1 MHILVVEDERA
12 LCETIVRSLR
22 RLAYSV
28 DCCYDGNRAIEL
40 LGVEQY
46 DLVLLDLNL
55 PGADGMT
62 VLRTLRQSDRD
73 TRVLILSA
81 RSEVMDKVEGL
92 DAGANDYLAKPFHL
106 EELEARIR
114 SLTRRQFTQN
124 DVILS
129 CGRLSFDTKT
139 RSATADGRRLTLTRK
154 EIGILEYL
162 LLNQGRPVSQEE
174 LLDHVW
180 DNSVDS
186 FSNSIRVHISALR
199 KKLRA
204 ELGFDPIRNRIGE
217 GYVMEEE
224 NREKA
229 VLTMAH
235 YPDDRAS
242 DRRYLCVY
250 ECPHRLFRQALYGFH
265 RLQHYGLR
273 RYGQRRT
280 GLFRSGA

>member
-1 MHILVVEDERA
+1 MWYNKTVKEPKKQNKEISMHILVVEDERSI
-12 LCETIVRSLR
+12 CEMIVRSLR

-28 DCCYDGNRAIEL
+28 DFCYDGDKAIEL
-40 LGVEQY
+40 IGVEHY

-55 PGADGMT
+55 PCADGMT
-62 VLRTLRQSDRD
+62 VLRTLRQTDRD
-73 TRVLILSA
+73 TKVLILSA
-81 RSEVMDKVEGL
+81 RSEVRDKVEGL

-124 DVILS
+124 DVILT
-129 CGRLSFDTKT
+129 CGRLSFDSKART
-139 RSATADGRRLTLTRK
+139 AAADGHELSLTRK

-174 LLDHVW
+174 LIDHVW
-180 DNSVDS
+180 DNSVDN

-204 ELGFDPIRNRIGE
+204 ALGYDPIRNRIGE

-224 NREKA
+224 K
-229 VLTMAH
+229 
-235 YPDDRAS
+235 S
-242 DRRYLCVY
+242 
-250 ECPHRLFRQALYGFH
+250 
-265 RLQHYGLR
+265 
-273 RYGQRRT
+273 
-280 GLFRSGA
+280 

>member
-28 DCCYDGNRAIEL
+28 DFCYDGNKAIEL
-40 LGVEQY
+40 LGAERY

-62 VLRTLRQSDRD
+62 VLTTLRQADRD
-73 TRVLILSA
+73 TKVLILSA
-81 RSEVMDKVEGL
+81 RSEVRDKVDGL

-124 DVILS
+124 DVILT
-129 CGRLSFDTKT
+129 CGRLSFDTKSRT
-139 RSATADGRRLTLTRK
+139 AAADGQELLLTRK

-174 LLDHVW
+174 LIDHVW
-180 DNSVDS
+180 DNSVDN

-204 ELGFDPIRNRIGE
+204 ALDFDPIRNRIGD

-224 NREKA
+224 K
-229 VLTMAH
+229 
-235 YPDDRAS
+235 S
-242 DRRYLCVY
+242 
-250 ECPHRLFRQALYGFH
+250 
-265 RLQHYGLR
+265 
-273 RYGQRRT
+273 
-280 GLFRSGA
+280 

>member
-28 DCCYDGNRAIEL
+28 DFCYDGNKAIEL
-40 LGVEQY
+40 LGAERY

-62 VLRTLRQSDRD
+62 VLTTLRQADRD
-73 TRVLILSA
+73 TKVLILSA
-81 RSEVMDKVEGL
+81 RSEVRDKVDGL
-92 DAGANDYLAKPFHL
+92 DAGANDYLAKPF
-106 EELEARIR
+106 
-114 SLTRRQFTQN
+114 
-124 DVILS
+124 
-129 CGRLSFDTKT
+129 DTKSRT
-139 RSATADGRRLTLTRK
+139 AAADGQELLLTRK

-174 LLDHVW
+174 LIDHVW
-180 DNSVDS
+180 DNSVDN

-204 ELGFDPIRNRIGE
+204 ALDFDPIRNRIGE

-224 NREKA
+224 K
-229 VLTMAH
+229 
-235 YPDDRAS
+235 S
-242 DRRYLCVY
+242 
-250 ECPHRLFRQALYGFH
+250 
-265 RLQHYGLR
+265 
-273 RYGQRRT
+273 
-280 GLFRSGA
+280 

>member
-28 DCCYDGNRAIEL
+28 DFCHDGNKAIEL
-40 LGVEQY
+40 LGVERY
-46 DLVLLDLNL
+46 DLALLDLNL

-62 VLRTLRQSDRD
+62 VLRTLRQNDRD
-73 TRVLILSA
+73 TKVLILSA
-81 RSEVMDKVEGL
+81 RSEVADKVEGL

-124 DVILS
+124 DVILA
-129 CGRLSFDTKT
+129 CGEISFDTKT
-139 RSATADGRRLTLTRK
+139 RIAVAGGQELSLTRK

-180 DNSVDS
+180 DNSVDN

-204 ELGFDPIRNRIGE
+204 ALGFDPIRNRIGE

-224 NREKA
+224 K
-229 VLTMAH
+229 L
-235 YPDDRAS
+235 
-242 DRRYLCVY
+242 
-250 ECPHRLFRQALYGFH
+250 
-265 RLQHYGLR
+265 
-273 RYGQRRT
+273 
-280 GLFRSGA
+280 